1 MRWFSP
7 ITKVFFIHGCLEKFF
22 FHIFGWFHAQWLL
35 CIQLV
40 TSLCRL
46 NRSRFS
52 GKLLNTK
59 LGRLFWFTCFGL
71 FLLVAIASFIKIFP
85 PNKSIPFSF
94 NNSWCTFYGATIIA
108 NPLLF
113 RALSIKSMLTRQLTK
128 QSISN
133 QIVW

>member
-1 MRWFSP
+1 M
-7 ITKVFFIHGCLEKFF
+7 VFTNYKGFLIHGCLEKKF
-22 FHIFGWFHAQWLL
+22 FHILGWFHAQWLP

-40 TSLCRL
+40 TSLCCL

-59 LGRLFWFTCFGL
+59 LGRLFWFTYFGL
-71 FLLVAIASFIKIFP
+71 FLLVAIASFINIFS
-85 PNKSIPFSF
+85 PNKSISFSF

-108 NPLLF
+108 NPLFF
-113 RALSIKSMLTRQLTK
+113 RVLSIKSMLTIQLTK